1 MHCLQTSWVRGMTI
15 VRNKVYSANVD
26 SKCRVGAFPKY
37 WSV

>member
-1 MHCLQTSWVRGMTI
+1 MTL

-26 SKCRVGAFPKY
+26 SKCRVKPEGGAFPKY